1 MYFTE
6 KATKQNN
13 MSTNDT
19 LKTVGGL
26 AVVGT
31 VFYFGYKYFDRKAQ
45 EETIKAQQEIIKSD
59 SINSAKT
66 VMPTIDEVKKILA
79 KNPGAKTYTNAEY
92 KNFASSLYEYF
103 KNKNFAGLVTVFGKM
118 KTNADLMLLS
128 IYYAVKVFKFD
139 DTFDTFSIK
148 TYNLSQSIN
157 NLTNDTFRKQLQK
170 LFESKKITYNL
181 F

>member
-1 MYFTE
+1 M
-6 KATKQNN
+6 A
-13 MSTNDT
+13 TNDT

-31 VFYFGYKYFDRKAQ
+31 VFYFGYKYYNRKAE
-45 EETIKAQQEIIKSD
+45 EETIKAQQEIVKSD

-92 KNFASSLYEYF
+92 RNFASSLYEYF
-103 KNKNFAGLVTVFGKM
+103 KNGNLAGLVTVFGKM

-128 IYYAVKVFKFD
+128 IYYAVKVFKSD
-139 DTFDTFSIK
+139 DTFGSFSIK

-157 NLTNDTFRKQLQK
+157 NLTNDTFRKQLQR